1 MIFKDRKKLLREID
15 REYRKL
21 ESYFKISHERGR
33 NLKRLVNLKEGFN
46 DWAKNRRSDSYLS
59 PAEIEYGLGAE
70 STSISENTIAKAIS
84 RLNIIIIDYYEKVGA
99 NCLIIF
105 RIDPFGS
112 DGRYRLKVSIFDDDV
127 GDHENFIIYVHK
139 YIDKKAPEYRYIL
152 LFSAKSILKTP
163 PPDKD
168 FAKPKYFRKIGPI
181 AADIEGGKIHIRK
194 EVEEVIDALKKE
206 EAVLLSG
213 VAASGKTVVARVV
226 AYNWLKEGKKVQFV
240 RQIRGLQS
248 ADLYKLLEETAN
260 FGKEAPAP
268 LLIFE
273 DAHLNPG
280 LVNRFLSKRAQ
291 GWPKVLVTSRDPIP
305 ELHSQ
310 DETHFESLNK
320 LTLLSDDATN
330 EIISLYFKD
339 VERKYWALTAKL
351 KREIKSFSKKS
362 LWLLSY
368 ALKSLNETKG
378 KKIHRNSI
386 LKEVR
391 KDLNDLARINTIYPR
406 LLIALSVLYRFE
418 HPTDLRYLYQSFSDY
433 QNTVIEEAMRN
444 LVSMGEVISIHRGKY
459 HLFGLP
465 HSALADLYFN
475 FAKDTEWEEDS
486 IYGDEINF
494 TCNYLESKKTV
505 NGLSL
510 FRSFDFRYQDKLN
523 FRKIIEALDKKKLAD
538 KIQMVE
544 KLSDI
549 KFYILLVFKESPE
562 AGKELWRYIDKEKLA
577 DMLLGA
583 DNFLNAVSFIKLM
596 FQKDYGVGQELW
608 EHMDKQNFGNILLRA
623 FYMSSSKFLFE
634 PLLVKN
640 PDTGRIQW
648 GSIDTDDVKDVA
660 ECIEQIFKINIDVGR
675 EFWEHIDKEKLAS
688 VILKY
693 SSFSALEFLD
703 IIYNA
708 NHEAGRE
715 LWKYMNKNG
724 FAEILLSSNY
734 PSDVGLI
741 IEHIFK
747 LNHEIGEELWRL
759 IDKEKLAKTISN
771 INDIEDAGYCLRS
784 IIDAKYEA
792 WEELWRLIDK
802 EKLANNISNDRDI
815 RSAVYIIDLI
825 FKGNPMAGIEFWG
838 HINKEKLAN
847 RITGVIDNI
856 VANCIKVIFEANH
869 EAGKELL
876 GHMNKEKLSS
886 RISRSRHI
894 SRQDKE
900 RLLGIISDIET

>member
-1 MIFKDRKKLLREID
+1 MDKNKLLGDIEK
-15 REYRKL
+15 EYKKFEAL
-21 ESYFKISHERGR
+21 IKVSPVQQR
-33 NLKRLVNLKEGFN
+33 NLERLINLKDGFIAY
-46 DWAKNRRSDSYLS
+46 AKKRRSDPYLS
-59 PAEIEYGLGAE
+59 IVEVDQGLEAK
-70 STSISENTIAKAIS
+70 SISISENAVVKGIS
-84 RLNIIIIDYYEKVGA
+84 RLNEQIKNCYEQVGKDL
-99 NCLIIF
+99 LIVFEIET
-105 RIDPFGS
+105 GEHK
-112 DGRYRLKVSIFDDDV
+112 RYRLKVSIYDEDD
-127 GDHENFIIYVHK
+127 GDFKDYIFYVYKFIEKLPIEHRYFQLSSAESEL
-139 YIDKKAPEYRYIL
+139 KAPPSNI
-152 LFSAKSILKTP
+152 
-163 PPDKD
+163 D
-168 FAKPKYFRKIGPI
+168 FATPQFFRRSGPV
-181 AADIEGGKIHIRK
+181 AADIEDEKVYIRK
-194 EVEEVIDALKKE
+194 EVNEVIDALKKE
-206 EAVLLSG
+206 GVILLSG
-213 VAASGKTVVARVV
+213 VAASGKTVVTRVV
-226 AYNWLKEGKKVQFV
+226 AFNWLKEGKKVQFV
-240 RQIRGLQS
+240 SQISGVQP
-248 ADLYKLLEETAN
+248 ADLSKLLEETVM
-260 FGKEAPAP
+260 FGKEAPIP

-273 DAHLNPG
+273 NAHLNSE
-280 LVNRFLSKRAQ
+280 LVNRFLSRRAK
-291 GWPKVLVTSRDPIP
+291 GWPKVLITTRDPIP
-305 ELHSQ
+305 ELHRQ
-310 DETHFESLNK
+310 DENHFDYLYK
-320 LTLLSDDATN
+320 LHLQPFDAAD
-330 EIISLYFKD
+330 EIISMYFKD
-339 VERKYWALTAKL
+339 FEEKGWELSDKL
-351 KREIKSFSKKS
+351 KQEIKSVSKKS

-368 ALKSLNETKG
+368 ALKSLNETNG
-378 KKIHRNSI
+378 KKIHRDSI

-391 KDLNDLARINTIYPR
+391 KDLNDLARINTLYPR

-418 HPTDLRYLYQSFSDY
+418 LPTELRYLYQSFSDY

-444 LVSMGEVISIHRGKY
+444 LLGTGEVISIQKGKY

-486 IYGDEINF
+486 IYGNEINF
-494 TCNYLESKKTV
+494 ICNYLESKKTV

-549 KFYILLVFKESPE
+549 KFYILLVFEESPE
-562 AGKELWRYIDKEKLA
+562 AGKELWRDIDKEKLA

-583 DNFLNAVSFIKLM
+583 DNFLNAVSFIKSM

-623 FYMSSSKFLFE
+623 FYMSSSESLFE

-747 LNHEIGEELWRL
+747 LNPEIGEELWRL
-759 IDKEKLAKTISN
+759 VDKGKLANIISGTRN
-771 INDIEDAGYCLRS
+771 IEDVANCLHSIFIANNKAGK
-784 IIDAKYEA
+784 D
-792 WEELWRLIDK
+792 LWGLVDK
-802 EKLANNISNDRDI
+802 EKLANNISDANSVRD
-815 RSAVYIIDLI
+815 AVYCIHSLY
-825 FKGNPMAGIEFWG
+825 KENPEAGKELWG

-847 RITGVIDNI
+847 RITLVIDNI
-856 VANCIKVIFEANH
+856 VANCIKSIFEVNF

-876 GHMNKEKLSS
+876 GYMNKEKLSS